1 MKRLKEEDD
10 EDHDRRHR
18 GQADK
23 QFKEEKKSRRRG
35 EASGRREEK
44 PGEKRKGEE
53 KVKKEEKKRRKEDRT
68 KFQEREFHAERHYK
82 EGWQRKPEK
91 EKVKFTGS
99 DDFHFKADFDYKFNH

>member
-23 QFKEEKKSRRRG
+23 QVKEEKKSRRRG

-53 KVKKEEKKRRKEDRT
+53 KVKKEDKKRRKEDRT

-91 EKVKFTGS
+91 EKFKFSGS